1 MNLSTRKLV
10 FLIALIVVGFAV
22 MAAIPSKEAAQTLT
36 DRSAQIEAAID
47 AATGY

>member
-22 MAAIPSKEAAQTLT
+22 MAAIPSKEAAQDLNSRAATI
-36 DRSAQIEAAID
+36 DAAIE